1 MSKPAK
7 KGKGDDKAKLR
18 EDFRKALHAEVLA
31 MGPEGFKRADFA
43 KRWTPRG
50 VSRSSAFRWID
61 EDLAPAGQKLAVAV
75 NATAIR
81 AALPQQQGQRA
92 QRQRRHHGQYQQPAG
107 QQLAS
112 KKLPRPHPRAEHHLD
127 GAILPFFG
135 ENAVGEQENE
145 QRQNELRKVPRVQKA
160 EAAQPGGV
168 AHFPKPD
175 YAALMRLQV
184 KGVAGVVFEAVIDQ
198 GQVGG
203 GLVGVEAEVR
213 P

>member
-7 KGKGDDKAKLR
+7 KGKADDKAKLR

-81 AALPQQQGQRA
+81 AALPQQTNPVAAMAAPVPVLDLLRESIATA
-92 QRQRRHHGQYQQPAG
+92 QQVMAFARNGDGSVRMAKTLLAASEHMRRTLETATKVHEAMRDVQQVE
-107 QQLAS
+107 QQQQIILDEI
-112 KKLPRPHPRAEHHLD
+112 KKESPETAMRIVR
-127 GAILPFFG
+127 
-135 ENAVGEQENE
+135 
-145 QRQNELRKVPRVQKA
+145 
-160 EAAQPGGV
+160 
-168 AHFPKPD
+168 
-175 YAALMRLQV
+175 RLQEHMQSWNP
-184 KGVAGVVFEAVIDQ
+184 A
-198 GQVGG
+198 
-203 GLVGVEAEVR
+203 
-213 P
+213 

>member
-81 AALPQQQGQRA
+81 AALPQQTNPVAAMAAPVPVLDLLRESIATA
-92 QRQRRHHGQYQQPAG
+92 QQVMTFARNSDGSVRMAKTLLAASEHMRRTLETATKVHEAMRDVAQVEQQ
-107 QQLAS
+107 QQII
-112 KKLPRPHPRAEHHLD
+112 LD
-127 GAILPFFG
+127 EIAKEAP
-135 ENAVGEQENE
+135 EVA
-145 QRQNELRKVPRVQKA
+145 LRIIR
-160 EAAQPGGV
+160 
-168 AHFPKPD
+168 
-175 YAALMRLQV
+175 RLQ
-184 KGVAGVVFEAVIDQ
+184 EHMQ
-198 GQVGG
+198 GWNP
-203 GLVGVEAEVR
+203 A
-213 P
+213 